1 MILPRVEELRLDN
14 GLCALLV
21 DRRSLPV
28 VASTIWYRVGSRDE
42 RTGETGLSHFLEH
55 MMFKGTDLYGK
66 GEIDLLTSQM
76 GGSNNA
82 FTDNDVTGYYFSLA
96 SDRWQKALEIEA
108 NRMRGCLLDEEEF
121 KAERNVVLEELAMGE
136 DDPWRSLFQAT
147 EALAYQVHP
156 YHHPIIGW
164 KEDVENVKVDT
175 MRSYYRRHYAPD
187 GAFLVIVGDIDIE
200 DTRRRISDLFGDIEP
215 VGGERVPV
223 LSEPESQGERR
234 TQIRSPGETTRMAV
248 AVKTCKMGEDDDFA
262 LDILSSG
269 LTHGKSSR
277 LYRRMVLADQLVTDV
292 STHNEVRLDPG
303 LFWFTFELSPGVEPA
318 QVESCLREE
327 LDRVATDGLAEDEL
341 RRARIQLDAAFLFEE
356 ETALDSAIR
365 IGRWESTCQGGYLS
379 LQNAEEMYAK
389 VDSAGI
395 RDLVTRYM
403 PSDKWHVSHSL
414 PSPEATGEKGE

>member
-1 MILPRVEELRLDN
+1 MILPRVEELRMDN

-21 DRRSLPV
+21 ERRTLPV

-55 MMFKGTDLYGK
+55 MMFKGTDRYGK

-96 SDRWQKALEIEA
+96 SDRWEKALEIEA

-121 KAERNVVLEELAMGE
+121 DAERNVVLEELAMGE
-136 DDPWRSLFQAT
+136 DDPWRSLYQAT

-164 KEDVENVKVDT
+164 KEDVEKVSVDT
-175 MRSYYRRHYAPD
+175 MRGYYRRHYAPNN
-187 GAFLVIVGDIDIE
+187 AFFVVVGDIDVE
-200 DTRRRISDLFGDIEP
+200 ETRQRITDLFRDIEP
-215 VGGERVPV
+215 VGDGRSSV
-223 LSEPESQGERR
+223 LSEPDSQGERR
-234 TQIRSPGETTRMAV
+234 TRIRSPGDTTRVAI
-248 AVKTCKMGEDDDFA
+248 AVKTCRMGEDDDFA
-262 LDILSSG
+262 LDVLSSA
-269 LTHGKSSR
+269 LTNGKSSR

-292 STHNEVRLDPG
+292 STYNEVRLDPG
-303 LFWFTFELSPGVEPA
+303 LFWFTFELTPGIEPA
-318 QVESCLREE
+318 QVESCMREE
-327 LDRVATDGLAEDEL
+327 LDRVVSDGLTEDEL

-365 IGRWESTCQGGYLS
+365 LGRWESSCKGGYRL
-379 LQNAEEMYAK
+379 LADVEEMYAA
-389 VDSAGI
+389 VDSGRI
-395 RDLVTRYM
+395 RDLAARYM
-403 PSDKWHVSHSL
+403 SPDKWQVSHSV
-414 PSPEATGEKGE
+414 PSPDATGERGE